1 MLVNSV
7 TCNLSPIFEKTV
19 ATADDLGILND
30 SGCEDQQVV
39 EERAYWLAWAQI
51 SGIGPVLLQRLQQ
64 HFGSLSTAWAASKT
78 ELGEVEG
85 FGLQTLNKVI
95 KMRSQLHPEQ
105 LLTQHQQE
113 NSHFWTPAD
122 AEYPRLLLETPSPP
136 PVLYYRGEV
145 DLAENFGQKPMVG
158 IVGTRQPSEY
168 GIRWTRQISIALA
181 KNGFTV
187 VSGMAE
193 GIDTESHSA
202 TIKAGGRTLAVL
214 GTGVDVIYP
223 HKNRD
228 LYKQILDAGLV
239 LSEYP
244 AKTPPDRA
252 HFPRRNRII
261 AGLSRA
267 ILVMEAPLKS
277 GALITATYAN
287 DFGRDIYALPGRLD
301 DYPSQGCL
309 KLISQGASIIF
320 RELDELLTLLG
331 AVPKL
336 DPVATS
342 PTTEKLSLPNLS
354 PPMQQI
360 IDAIACNI
368 LSFDTIVQTTGI
380 PASAVSGLLLQLE
393 LMGFVSQLP
402 GMRYQKS

>member
-1 MLVNSV
+1 M
-7 TCNLSPIFEKTV
+7 
-19 ATADDLGILND
+19 
-30 SGCEDQQVV
+30 V
-39 EERAYWLAWAQI
+39 EERAYWLAWGQI
-51 SGIGPVLLQRLQQ
+51 SGIGPVLLQRLKQ
-64 HFGSLSTAWAASKT
+64 HFGSLSTAWEASKA

-85 FGLQTLNKVI
+85 FGLQTLSKVI

-168 GIRWTRQISIALA
+168 GIRWTRQISTALA
-181 KNGFTV
+181 NNGFTV

-193 GIDTESHSA
+193 GIDTETHSA

-228 LYKQILDAGLV
+228 LYKQILGAGLV

-244 AKTPPDRA
+244 AKTPPDRT

-287 DFGRDIYALPGRLD
+287 DFGRDVYALPGRLD

-309 KLISQGASIIF
+309 KLISQGASMIV

-331 AVPKL
+331 AVPQL
-336 DPVATS
+336 DTVAPS
-342 PTTEKLSLPNLS
+342 QTTEQLSLPNLS
-354 PPMQQI
+354 PQMQQI
-360 IDAIACNI
+360 IDAIACNT
-368 LSFDTIVQTTGI
+368 LPFDAIVQTTGI
-380 PASAVSGLLLQLE
+380 PASSVSGLLLQLE
-393 LMGFVSQLP
+393 LMGLVSQLP
-402 GMRYQKS
+402 GMRYQKM